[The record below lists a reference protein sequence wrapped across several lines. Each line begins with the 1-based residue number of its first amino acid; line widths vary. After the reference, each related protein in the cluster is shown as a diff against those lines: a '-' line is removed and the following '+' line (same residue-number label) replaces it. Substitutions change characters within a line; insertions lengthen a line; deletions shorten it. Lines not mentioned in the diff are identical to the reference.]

1 MEGGD
6 AGFESEAFDDGGGA
20 TGLHVEVGQEAGMAL
35 AFEALDEAKHGTV
48 RGDHLVTGMLTEG
61 GEDIGEGGVL
71 EVLGDNVEFD
81 VAKTPDEADELEV
94 TEVRGDPDRTGF
106 AGLIFSGGVVELDFD
121 MGLPVGAGEAA
132 CPKEV
137 DESAGEVLVGAASDL
152 RALFWGVLITE
163 GNAKIFEGGPAAARV
178 EPIG

>member
-20 TGLHVEVGQEAGMAL
+20 TGLHVEVGQEACMAL

-61 GEDIGEGGVL
+61 GEDFGEGGVF
-71 EVLGDNVEFD
+71 EVLGDNV
-81 VAKTPDEADELEV
+81 DELEV
-94 TEVRGDPDRTGF
+94 TEVRGDPDGTGF

-132 CPKEV
+132 CPEEV
-137 DESAGEVLVGAASDL
+137 DESPGEVLVGAASDSGT
-152 RALFWGVLITE
+152 LFWGVLITE
-163 GNAKIFEGGPAAARV
+163 GNAKIFEGGAAAARV